1 MPRDFRGKASAAFN
15 PYANFSVISKPLP
28 SDYHL
33 NFEEVSSSMYGAPS
47 SNSFVVHPLSFPPAP
62 DAWRVQNT
70 GGLAE
75 DARERAKRM
84 EKHTQESNNN
94 IKALT
99 DLNNNISEE
108 AEAERST
115 YATRANVA
123 GLLKAKKLERNPE
136 APYSDWE
143 IRNFQNNLSRHRYPM
158 KRSIA
163 KSLGIAGL
171 KPKAIF
177 DNGISSPYAPTN
189 LFSFPF
195 EPGYQPRTL
204 YGESSIKSSSGVV
217 DFEDISWSESPIPN
231 TRSYNV
237 IGTTTPIFSTY
248 NEGPSVEEALGLSVL
263 EKLDNVIDTI
273 ERSHPDRPDIDRNIK
288 ILYDDLDSIHRN
300 IEAANAVFGEEQD
313 KFLRESFGDRYDSVD
328 SDEWIKLQKQ
338 FEANHSERIQGLY
351 AEADDIERQIQD
363 LEESRQA
370 RGIVGEPS
378 TPIGQELSQLG
389 YTATPLGVKR
399 TPYQTWTPS
408 SESEKNI
415 FSKLLGSAY
424 EPEIRPKRDK
434 GKEKLK
440 GRKLF

>member
-1 MPRDFRGKASAAFN
+1 
-15 PYANFSVISKPLP
+15 
-28 SDYHL
+28 
-33 NFEEVSSSMYGAPS
+33 MYGAPS

-143 IRNFQNNLSRHRYPM
+143 IRNFQNNLSRYRNPM
-158 KRSIA
+158 KRSVA
-163 KSLGIAGL
+163 KSLGIAGM

-177 DNGISSPYAPTN
+177 HNGISSPYAPTN

-204 YGESSIKSSSGVV
+204 FGESSVKSSSGVV

-248 NEGPSVEEALGLSVL
+248 NEGPSVEEALGLSAQERIHEL
-263 EKLDNVIDTI
+263 ID
-273 ERSHPDRPDIDRNIK
+273 EMEQSHPNRPDIDHNIK
-288 ILYDDLDSIHRN
+288 ILQEEYDSIYRN
-300 IEAANAVFGEEQD
+300 VDQANAAFGVEQD
-313 KFLRESFGDRYDSVD
+313 KFLRESLGIDPNEAEYEEYKKLADEFERNHFERVD
-328 SDEWIKLQKQ
+328 S
-338 FEANHSERIQGLY
+338 LY
-351 AEADDIERQIQD
+351 KEADDIAKQIRN
-363 LEESRQA
+363 LETLKEG
-370 RGIVGEPS
+370 RGIEGEPS

-415 FSKLLGSAY
+415 FQRLLGSDY